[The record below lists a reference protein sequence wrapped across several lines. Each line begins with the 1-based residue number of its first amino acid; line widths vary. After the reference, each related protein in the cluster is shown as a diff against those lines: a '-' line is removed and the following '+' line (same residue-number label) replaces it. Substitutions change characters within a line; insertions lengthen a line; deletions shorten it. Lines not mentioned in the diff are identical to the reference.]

1 MPVSFL
7 MRCDCHVHIVGPI
20 QDYPQVPDRTYL
32 AGVASVATLK
42 ELGAT
47 RGIDHFVIVQPSFYG
62 ADNAMTLDALDDLDG
77 KGRGV
82 AVIDPT
88 RTSDETLAVFHDCGV
103 RGLRINLYSPIKPP
117 GGDTMDQAFA
127 ANAKAAQQN
136 GWHVQVIAPL
146 PNLLPHADLLAKSP
160 VRVVIDHYG
169 LYGDKRPDSAESGR
183 LLDLVRLPHVWV
195 KLSAPYR
202 HDRGPLNTVP
212 DREWIAALLEAAPDR
227 CVWGSDWPHPPPHDA
242 QKGADR
248 EAPYRAVSYQTLVDE
263 FLAALPS
270 QDVAERVMG
279 ENAARLYDF

>member
-1 MPVSFL
+1 

-42 ELGAT
+42 QLGAA
-47 RGIDHFVIVQPSFYG
+47 RGIDRFVIVQPSFYG
-62 ADNAMTLDALDDLDG
+62 ADNAMTLDALEELDG

-88 RTSDETLAVFHDCGV
+88 RTSADTLAMFHDCGV
-103 RGLRINLYSPIKPP
+103 RGLRINLYSPIRPP
-117 GGDTMDQAFA
+117 VGDTLEQAFA
-127 ANAKAAQQN
+127 ATAKAAGQN

-146 PNLLPHADLLAKSP
+146 PDLLPHADLLAQSSVP
-160 VRVVIDHYG
+160 VVIDHYG
-169 LYGDKRPDSAESGR
+169 LYGDRRPDSAEGRR
-183 LLDLVRLPHVWV
+183 LLDLVRLPHVWM
-195 KLSAPYR
+195 KLSSPYR
-202 HDRGPLNTVP
+202 HDRGPLNMVP
-212 DREWIAALLEAAPDR
+212 DREWIAALLDAAPDR
-227 CVWGSDWPHPPPHDA
+227 CVWGSDWPHPPPQDEH
-242 QKGADR
+242 KGADR
-248 EAPYRAVSYQTLVDE
+248 EAPYRALSYQTLVDE